1 MNIILM
7 EAKRLLQR
15 KQFFYYNIL
24 KQFRFGRVDSLGTL
38 GVCWVKDRMY
48 LNYSG
53 LFVDRYTPE
62 EMVAILEHEVSH
74 FVFEHVEHFGDLPK
88 GQTTFKDEEELGEYV
103 REKTLKQL
111 NHKLDN
117 IAMDRSINIH
127 LPYLPNIRITRKE
140 LTGEEEDDKKV
151 KEMMENAVFFS
162 KGPTEEEDVFEVEAI
177 TESSFK
183 KLLKRSNYPGDLDKV
198 EKFGSWKYYKSLLKE
213 CPDIQKEAEKIKQMD
228 VHLKGEGEEG
238 KDGEPSSGYKNRVI
252 IEAMRNSNHGDIP
265 GHLRSQ
271 LDLLN
276 KHYEKEPLPWNKIL
290 KRVLNKARESVI
302 RKNINVRNTH
312 YTGTKVI
319 LTGHI
324 NHPILEIAVV
334 NDVSGSCA
342 SEDIQSMFWNEIMGI
357 SKNAAITVYHTD
369 VDVEQI
375 QKFKGKKKVSEE
387 DYKGTG
393 GGGTDLDKGI
403 LRAIEDKANIIIML
417 TDNWME
423 FRLTREDLKG
433 ARIISVSN
441 TKDKMPEHYGQ
452 TIHIGDN
459 ND

>member
-1 MNIILM
+1 MNDVLM
-7 EAKRLLQR
+7 ESKRLLQR

-24 KQFRFGRVDSLGTL
+24 KQFRFIRDDAMGTL
-38 GVCWVKDRMY
+38 GVCWVKDKMY
-48 LNYSG
+48 LRYSG
-53 LFVDRYTPE
+53 LFADRYSPE

-74 FVFEHVEHFGDLPK
+74 FVFDHVEHFEDTPK
-88 GQTTFKDEEELGEYV
+88 SQNTFKDEEEAADYV
-103 REKTLKQL
+103 RSKELKQL
-111 NHKLDN
+111 NHKLNN

-127 LPYLPNIRITRKE
+127 LPYLPNIRLTRKE
-140 LTGEEEDDKKV
+140 VTGGEGDDKKV
-151 KEMMENAVFFS
+151 KEMLENARFYS
-162 KGPTEEEDVFEVEAI
+162 KGLTEEEDIFEVDAI
-177 TESSFK
+177 TEDSFK
-183 KLLKRSNYPGDLDKV
+183 KLLEKSNYPGDLDAV
-198 EKFGSWKYYKSLLKE
+198 EKFGSWKYYKELLNQ
-213 CPDIQKEAEKIKQMD
+213 CPDIQEQADKIKQMD
-228 VHLKGEGEEG
+228 VHFKGEGEEG
-238 KDGEPSSGYKNRVI
+238 KDGEPSNGYKNRVI

-271 LDLLN
+271 LDLLA
-276 KHYEKEPLPWNKIL
+276 KQYDKEPLPWNKIL

-302 RKNINVRNTH
+302 RKNINVRNTQ
-312 YTGTKVI
+312 YTGTRAI

-324 NHPILEIAVV
+324 NHPILEIAIV

-357 SKNAAITVYHTD
+357 SKNAAITIYHTD

-403 LRAIEDKANIIIML
+403 LRAIEDKSNVIIML

-423 FRLTREDLKG
+423 FRLTKEDMKG
-433 ARIISVSN
+433 TRIICVSN
-441 TKDKMPEHYGQ
+441 TTEKMPEHYGQ
-452 TIHIGDN
+452 TIHIGGN